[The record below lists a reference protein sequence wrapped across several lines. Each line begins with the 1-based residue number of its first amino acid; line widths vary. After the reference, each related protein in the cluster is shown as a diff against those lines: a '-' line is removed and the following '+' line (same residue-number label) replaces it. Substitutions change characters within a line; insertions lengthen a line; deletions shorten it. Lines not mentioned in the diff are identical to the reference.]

1 MLAKLL
7 FLEYCNTQDIITHI
21 LIESLLREKRT
32 LYEIDES
39 NITQTWHGKNIK
51 DF

>member
-7 FLEYCNTQDIITHI
+7 LFEYCNTQDIITHI
-21 LIESLLREKRT
+21 LIESLLRKKRT

-39 NITQTWHGKNIK
+39 NISKTWYGVNI
-51 DF
+51 